1 MRRAFGWTWKA
12 LLVLACVAVQFL
24 IHASVSSAP
33 PGQFLAGIAAL
44 SGIAHGAAYVLL
56 LWVFARTLAHGRE
69 PLISRYSR
77 AVHGALPPAMA
88 RYTRQVTIAWCVF
101 FAGQVLVSVL
111 LLAFAPLGAWSLFI
125 NLLNLPLL
133 AVMFVGHLA
142 YGAIRHPEF
151 PRTSILQAF
160 RAFTRD
166 SHFSSSAKMH

>member
-1 MRRAFGWTWKA
+1 MRRAIGWTWKA
-12 LLVLACVAVQFL
+12 LIVLACVAVQYFV
-24 IHASVSSAP
+24 HASVSSAP
-33 PGQFLAGIAAL
+33 PGQSVPGMAAV
-44 SGIAHGAAYVLL
+44 SGIAHGAAYVFL
-56 LWVFARTLAHGRE
+56 LWVFARTLAQGRE

-77 AVHGALPPAMA
+77 AVHGSLPPAMA

-101 FAGQVLVSVL
+101 FAGQLLVSVL

-133 AVMFVGHLA
+133 AVMFVGQLA
-142 YGAIRHPEF
+142 FGAIRHPEL

-166 SHFSSSAKMH
+166 SPFSSSAEMH